1 MRLRLGVSA
10 QGQKTY
16 LTPQRLGRCCVPSEA
31 GTYRGLRCAFVAAH
45 CIAHFLLPD
54 PQPHPIILITRVD
67 TRATDIMVMTGKRS
81 GLDSAVR
88 AGCPN
93 GGISDKARSLVRYLV
108 GNGGDTMHNMDVRN
122 YDHDLTYKFGM
133 SEDVGYDSDLQAA
146 NVHRSYLTY
155 TRIDRI
161 FHFKWKHQRRIKATA
176 CLPSK
181 WIFSKCLMSGFQAI
195 ELC

>member
-16 LTPQRLGRCCVPSEA
+16 LTAQRLGRCCVPSEA
-31 GTYRGLRCAFVAAH
+31 GTYRGLRCAFVAAL
-45 CIAHFLLPD
+45 CIAFFFATRSSTPSDHLE
-54 PQPHPIILITRVD
+54 TRVD

-108 GNGGDTMHNMDVRN
+108 GNGGDTMHNMDV
-122 YDHDLTYKFGM
+122 
-133 SEDVGYDSDLQAA
+133 
-146 NVHRSYLTY
+146 
-155 TRIDRI
+155 
-161 FHFKWKHQRRIKATA
+161 
-176 CLPSK
+176 
-181 WIFSKCLMSGFQAI
+181 
-195 ELC
+195 

>member
-1 MRLRLGVSA
+1 M
-10 QGQKTY
+10 
-16 LTPQRLGRCCVPSEA
+16 PSEA
-31 GTYRGLRCAFVAAH
+31 WNLPRSAMRIRCCPLRRP
-45 CIAHFLLPD
+45 FLLLV
-54 PQPHPIILITRVD
+54 PQPHPIFLITRVD
-67 TRATDIMVMTGKRS
+67 TRPTDIMVMTGKRS

-108 GNGGDTMHNMDVRN
+108 GNGGDTMHNMDICN
-122 YDHDLTYKFGM
+122 YDHDLPYKFGM

>member
-122 YDHDLTYKFGM
+122 YDHDLPYKFGM

-161 FHFKWKHQRRIKATA
+161 FHFKEALQKPPCQAGWNKNV
-176 CLPSK
+176 LFG
-181 WIFSKCLMSGFQAI
+181 FS
-195 ELC
+195 